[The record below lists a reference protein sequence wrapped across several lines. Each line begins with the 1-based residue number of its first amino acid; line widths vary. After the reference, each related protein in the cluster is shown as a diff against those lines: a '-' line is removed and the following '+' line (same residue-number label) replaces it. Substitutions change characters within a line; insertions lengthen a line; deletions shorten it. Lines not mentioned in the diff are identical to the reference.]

1 MGSVNKRDSDR
12 TRAHVYVS
20 GMVQGV
26 SFRWYAVQEARAR
39 GVGGW
44 VRNLPDGRVEAVF
57 EGKEAEVDA
66 MVAWCEHGPRYA
78 RVTSVEVEREEPVGL
93 FEFDV
98 DV

>member
-1 MGSVNKRDSDR
+1 MGTVNK
-12 TRAHVYVS
+12 TKRAHVFVS

-26 SFRWYAVQEARAR
+26 SFRWYAVQEARSL

-44 VRNLPDGRVEAVF
+44 IRNLADGRVEAVF
-57 EGKEAEVDA
+57 EGPEPDVDA
-66 MVAWCEHGPRYA
+66 MVRWCEHGPRHA
-78 RVTSVEVEREEPVGL
+78 RVSGVDTRLEEPEGL

>member
-1 MGSVNKRDSDR
+1 
-12 TRAHVYVS
+12 
-20 GMVQGV
+20 MVQGV
-26 SFRWYAVQEARAR
+26 SFRWYAVQEARTR

-57 EGKEAEVDA
+57 EGDEGDVQA
-66 MVAWCEHGPRYA
+66 MVAWCENGPRYA
-78 RVTSVEVEREEPVGL
+78 RVSAVDVESEEPQGL